1 MDITIK
7 IEIVVTVLGHLTNGV
22 DLILISDLNVE
33 LSHLEG
39 R

>member
-1 MDITIK
+1 MYITIK
-7 IEIVVTVLGHLTNGV
+7 IDIVVTVLGHLTNGV
-22 DLILISDLNVE
+22 DLILISNLNVK